1 MHVAPFHRVEFIR
14 TMRTTS
20 AVLLTLVLAPVL
32 LAAPPPH
39 ITFERLLPA
48 AQDVGAEDIAIAQAI
63 GDQASIETFVEIFV
77 EQVNKSQI
85 LRMRDSRHAT
95 GPAGA
100 YLDIKAFT
108 CEMAVREGEG
118 STRDVDNN
126 RVRRRYYWADAIC
139 SAHVDIR
146 SNTMR
151 RVSTFS
157 VRGEGTSPRVAEV
170 GNDERMIALEQAARY
185 AAISAAERITPR
197 RVRETV
203 VLDDKAP
210 SFEEGMAMIDSGR
223 LPQAR
228 AIWATA
234 MRAYPRSGALRFNL
248 GAVCEA
254 LGDRQAAER
263 HYIAARELTP
273 NEPRY
278 ALELKLFQKRQ

>member
-1 MHVAPFHRVEFIR
+1 
-14 TMRTTS
+14 MRTLRFRS
-20 AVLLTLVLAPVL
+20 WRA
-32 LAAPPPH
+32 LAALLNIALASFLVAATPPR

-48 AQDVGAEDIAIAQAI
+48 TQNLGAEDIAIAQAM
-63 GDQASIETFVEIFV
+63 GDQASIETFVEVFV

-100 YLDIKAFT
+100 YLDIKTFT
-108 CEMAVREGEG
+108 CEMSVRQGEG

-139 SAHVDIR
+139 TARVDVM

-151 RVSTFS
+151 RVSTFH
-157 VRGEGTSPRVAEV
+157 VKGEGTSPRVAEV
-170 GNDERMIALEQAARY
+170 GDDERKIALEQAARY
-185 AAISAAERITPR
+185 AAIGAAERITPR

-203 VLDDKAP
+203 VLDEKAP
-210 SFEEGMAMIDSGR
+210 AFEEGMAMIDSGR
-223 LPQAR
+223 LAQAR

-234 MRAYPRSGALRFNL
+234 MRSNPRSGALRFNL

-254 LGDRQAAER
+254 LGDRQAAEQ
-263 HYIAARELTP
+263 HYMAARELTP